1 MCTAWLD
8 NYHKNY
14 LANSLARPNWDH
26 MQYPTRHV
34 HRFNFYGE
42 QRCRI
47 STGNF
52 RIINDK
58 QGCKVNGFDW
68 GESMKLVHVLAT
80 LLNDYLMFSIKL
92 WLNSLFRT
100 NRVANEDT
108 LIGATVWDVC
118 IFSLARLIIIL
129 VYSLFYLFLLFC
141 LFSCLCFLSSNKWW
155 SVHTGQCKCW
165 GFSAARRLR
174 NSSVYIWN
182 GLGINGS
189 NLNLTCAYSYCW
201 PWQTLM

>member
-1 MCTAWLD
+1 MCMAWLD
-8 NYHKNY
+8 DYHKNY

-26 MQYPTRHV
+26 LQYPTRHV

-68 GESMKLVHVLAT
+68 GESMKLVHVLTT

-118 IFSLARLIIIL
+118 IFSLARLIIML
-129 VYSLFYLFLLFC
+129 VYSLFYLFLLFS
-141 LFSCLCFLSSNKWW
+141 LFACLCFLSNLTHFK
-155 SVHTGQCKCW
+155 
-165 GFSAARRLR
+165 
-174 NSSVYIWN
+174 SSVQNGGKCPYMLDICSAIWVQFRYTFIIMN
-182 GLGINGS
+182 KVLIH
-189 NLNLTCAYSYCW
+189 
-201 PWQTLM
+201 TLQNISAWHVYMNT